1 MLELFSA
8 AETKAKPMSARPAIT
23 RILSAAALLAM
34 TALAPMPASADAVQL
49 RAKPNFP
56 VMRLNQH
63 EHGEAAIRAL
73 GNKMPE
79 VAKWYGKTPEEFAA
93 TLRRDKHAR
102 IDRDGRMFYV
112 DEFPA
117 GPEQA
122 TGATGSGTAVSGA
135 LLPADQTFLLH
146 SRPGAQ
152 RVIYLDF
159 NGHIATGTAWNNSYG
174 LAAIDAAAF
183 DLDGNAA
190 SFSATELDRIQYIWQ
205 RIAED
210 YAAFDV
216 DVTTEEPPA
225 DAMAR
230 SASSDLTFGTR
241 VVITRDWTAATS
253 KPCGCGGFA
262 YVGVFD
268 DTSEFYKP
276 AYVFFNNLGSGNE
289 KYVAEAVSH
298 EVGHNLG
305 LSHDGVINGAAYYTG
320 HGSGAT
326 GWAPIMGVGYY
337 QALVQWSRG
346 EYPNANNTED
356 DVVRIQQF
364 GAPLR
369 TDDHGN
375 SQAAA
380 SPLTASTAAGV
391 TALSGD
397 GVVGSRTDV
406 DYFSFSSGPGT
417 ITLNISPAAR
427 SANLDLS
434 AELYDANG
442 VLLAASNPLDALHAS
457 IVVNSPTSAT
467 YFLKIDGVG
476 KGDLASGYS
485 DYGSFGQYAISGNVS
500 AADGQPPVALA
511 AATPTSGTAPL
522 TVNFSSAGSYDP
534 DGSAISYSWNFGDG
548 SALSTAANPSHV
560 YAAGNHTATLTV
572 TDASGAASLTTL
584 LISVS
589 PGAAPSIRVEK
600 IGMSLSVKRNG
611 TRATA
616 NVTITDVN
624 GKKIGGA
631 TVNGSWSGV
640 VSGTASAT
648 TSSRGIAKLVSPST
662 RSRGTFTFTVT
673 GVTLSGSTYDATKN
687 KQSSASIVY

>member
-1 MLELFSA
+1 MFGLFSA
-8 AETKAKPMSARPAIT
+8 SVTSAKTVYGRRSIAGML
-23 RILSAAALLAM
+23 RIGALLGM
-34 TALAPMPASADAVQL
+34 TALAPLMANADAGKL
-49 RAKPNFP
+49 RVKSDFP
-56 VMRLNQH
+56 SMRLNKH
-63 EHGEAAIRAL
+63 EHGDAAVRAL
-73 GNKMPE
+73 GNKLPE

-93 TLRRDKHAR
+93 TLRRDRQAR
-102 IDRDGRMFYV
+102 IDHEGRMYYV
-112 DEFPA
+112 EA
-117 GPEQA
+117 
-122 TGATGSGTAVSGA
+122 GATAPSGGATALVSGT

-174 LAAIDAAAF
+174 LSAIDAPAF
-183 DLDGNAA
+183 DLDGNPAA
-190 SFSATELDRIQYIWQ
+190 FSATELDRIQYIWQ
-205 RIAED
+205 RVAED

-225 DAMAR
+225 DVLSR
-230 SASSDLTFGTR
+230 GSSSDLTFGTR
-241 VVITRDWTAATS
+241 AVITKDWTAATAT
-253 KPCGCGGFA
+253 PCGCGGFA

-289 KYVAEAVSH
+289 KYVAEAISH

-305 LSHDGVINGAAYYTG
+305 LSHDGATTGSAYYTG

-337 QALVQWSRG
+337 QALVQWSKG

-356 DVVRIQQF
+356 DYVRIQQF

-375 SQAAA
+375 TQATAT
-380 SPLTASTAAGV
+380 PLLANTAAGV
-391 TALSGD
+391 ATLSGD
-397 GVVGSRTDV
+397 GAIGSRTDV
-406 DYFSFSSGPGT
+406 DFFSFSSGPGT
-417 ITLNISPAAR
+417 ITLTINPAAR
-427 SANLDLS
+427 SANLDLL

-442 VLLAASNPLDALHAS
+442 VLLASANPVDALNAS
-457 IVVNSPTSAT
+457 LVANSPTTAT

-485 DYGSFGQYAISGNVS
+485 DYGSFGQYIVSGSVS
-500 AADGQPPVALA
+500 AADGQPPVASA
-511 AATPTSGTAPL
+511 SATPTSGTAPL
-522 TVNFSSAGSYDP
+522 AVNFSSAGSYDP
-534 DGSAISYSWNFGDG
+534 DGSAITYSWNFGDG
-548 SALSTAANPSHV
+548 GALSTAANPSHV
-560 YAAGNHTATLTV
+560 YAAGSYSATLTV

-589 PGAAPSIRVEK
+589 AGAAPTIRVEK
-600 IGMSLSVKRNG
+600 NGMSLSIKRSG

-624 GKKIGGA
+624 GKAISGA
-631 TVNGSWSGV
+631 TVSGAWSGV
-640 VSGTASAT
+640 VSGTASAA

-662 RSRGTFTFTVT
+662 RSRGTFTFAVT
-673 GVTLSGSTYDATKN
+673 GVSLSGSSYDATKN
-687 KQSSASIVY
+687 KQRSASIVY

>member
-1 MLELFSA
+1 MFGLFGASVTSAKTVHGRRSIAGML
-8 AETKAKPMSARPAIT
+8 
-23 RILSAAALLAM
+23 RIGTLLGIA
-34 TALAPMPASADAVQL
+34 ALAPSMANADAGRL
-49 RAKPNFP
+49 RVKSDFP
-56 VMRLNQH
+56 SMRLNQH
-63 EHGEAAIRAL
+63 EQGDAAVRAL
-73 GNKMPE
+73 GNKLPD
-79 VAKWYGKTPEEFAA
+79 VAKWYGKTPEEFAT
-93 TLRRDKHAR
+93 TLRRDRQAR
-102 IDRDGRMFYV
+102 IDHEGRMYYV
-112 DEFPA
+112 EA
-117 GPEQA
+117 
-122 TGATGSGTAVSGA
+122 GATAPSGGATALVSGT

-159 NGHIATGTAWNNSYG
+159 NGHIATSTAWNNAYS
-174 LAAIDAAAF
+174 LSAIDAPAF
-183 DLDGNAA
+183 DLDGNPAA
-190 SFSATELDRIQYIWQ
+190 FSATELDRIQYIWQ
-205 RIAED
+205 RVAED

-225 DAMAR
+225 DVLSR
-230 SASSDLTFGTR
+230 SSSSDLTFGTR
-241 VVITRDWTAATS
+241 AVITKDWTAATA

-289 KYVAEAVSH
+289 KYVAEAISH

-305 LSHDGVINGAAYYTG
+305 LSHDGTTTGSAYYTG

-337 QALVQWSRG
+337 QALVQWSKG

-356 DVVRIQQF
+356 DYVRIQQF

-375 SQAAA
+375 TQATAT
-380 SPLTASTAAGV
+380 PLLATTAAGV
-391 TALSGD
+391 TTLSGD
-397 GVVGSRTDV
+397 GVIGSRTDA
-406 DYFSFSSGPGT
+406 DFFSFSSGPGT
-417 ITLNISPAAR
+417 ITLTISPAAR
-427 SANLDLS
+427 SANLDLL

-442 VLLAASNPLDALHAS
+442 VLLASANPVDALNAS
-457 IVVNSPTSAT
+457 LVANSPATAT

-485 DYGSFGQYAISGNVS
+485 DYGSLGQYLVSGSVS

-511 AATPTSGTAPL
+511 SATPTSGTAPL

-534 DGSAISYSWNFGDG
+534 DGGAITFSWNFGDG
-548 SALSTAANPSHV
+548 SALSSAANPSHV
-560 YAAGNHTATLTV
+560 YAAGNHTATLSV

-589 PGAAPSIRVEK
+589 AGATPTIRVEK
-600 IGMSLSVKRNG
+600 IGMSLSIKRSG

-616 NVTITDVN
+616 NVTITDLN
-624 GKKIGGA
+624 GKTISGA
-631 TVNGSWSGV
+631 TVNGAWSGV
-640 VSGTASAT
+640 VSSTASAT
-648 TSSRGIAKLVSPST
+648 TSSRGVAKLASPSP

-673 GVTLSGSTYDATKN
+673 GVSLSGSSYDATKN